1 MRNSAIILLLL
12 LFFSCQNKEKEVR
25 ILFTGDILLSRNVK
39 EEYTFRKASPWE
51 DLMPLFK
58 SADIVVGNLE
68 GAVGHANQAVCPAV
82 NAPVFPVDSC
92 DISLLHEAGFR
103 HVTIENNHILDLGKE
118 GKNNTISTL
127 LNNGI
132 EPVSFENSP
141 YFIRTK
147 NIVVSIVAVNTV
159 MNRDSTK
166 QAIPSIELKQ
176 KLRLAGKLSNLVV
189 VSIHWGSEFLEWTN
203 EEQREAAKWLIA
215 HGADIIIGSHPHV
228 VQPPELIDGKPVFFS
243 LGNHLFDQKYPA
255 TKEGLI
261 AEIVIKN
268 NRYHCSALKTK
279 TKKNSFYPILDGKY
293 PFESKPQLLRALLK
307 ISGYT
312 IIPQSIPEKNQ
323 TVLLGYKADRM
334 IWNSHPMPLSAIG
347 AHRLD
352 GENEYLFTL
361 ERYYSRLDKEVGL
374 RPYVYS
380 VDHYGLLS
388 RWRGSALA
396 WPLLDAE
403 ISPLDDKTLC
413 ALHRGDSYIMPN
425 KTQNNLRVAA
435 YQWNGFGFKGVD
447 DSVACQYCGVEF
459 QR

>member
-1 MRNSAIILLLL
+1 MKNLTIIIFTLLL
-12 LFFSCQNKEKEVR
+12 FSCQNKEKEIR

-39 EEYTFRKASPWE
+39 EEYTFRKTSPWE
-51 DLMPLFK
+51 ELTPLFK
-58 SADIVVGNLE
+58 SADLVIGNLE
-68 GAVGHANQAVCPAV
+68 GAVGHANQAVCPEV
-82 NAPVFPVDSC
+82 MAPVFPIDSC
-92 DISLLHEAGFR
+92 DISLLHKAGFK
-103 HVTIENNHILDLGKE
+103 HITIENNHILDLGKE
-118 GKNNTISTL
+118 GKNNTVSAL

-141 YFIRTK
+141 HFIRTK
-147 NIVVSIVAVNTV
+147 GVVVSIVAVNTV

-166 QAIPSIELKQ
+166 QMIPSIELKQ

-255 TKEGLI
+255 TKEGVI

-268 NRYHCSALKTK
+268 NKYHCSALKTQ
-279 TKKNSFYPILDGKY
+279 TKKNSFYPELNGKY
-293 PFESKPQLLRALLK
+293 PFKSKPQPLRELLT
-307 ISGYT
+307 INGYT

-323 TVLLGYKADRM
+323 TVLLGCKADRM
-334 IWNSHPMPLSAIG
+334 IWHSHPMPLSTIG
-347 AHRLD
+347 SHRLD

-361 ERYYSRLDKEVGL
+361 ERHYSTLDKEINL

-413 ALHRGDSYIMPN
+413 ALHRGDSYIMPD

-435 YQWNGFGFKGVD
+435 YQWNSFGFKGVN
-447 DSVACQYCGVEF
+447 DSVACRECTF
-459 QR
+459 PF